1 MIESLFTGLLTGG
14 IYALIAL
21 SFSIIY
27 TTTRVVNFALGEIVM
42 IAAMI
47 TYTCSELWGIPL
59 LAALIIGCAFAV
71 LVNLVIRTAALSRLQ
86 TLDPISALLVTLACG
101 WLIFSLAQLVWG
113 TSGAHF
119 PTLFGKTVLFHLG
132 MLAVT
137 SQDLATLII
146 VALALL
152 IMDILQRQTILGKS
166 MQAAAEDQ
174 AACGVLGL
182 NVGSINSLSFTL
194 AAVLCTVAAVLIAP
208 ITGANPQIG
217 TMIGLKGFAA
227 GILGGLTNAR
237 SAIAG
242 GLIFGVV
249 ESMSGYFFG
258 GESKEIIIFV
268 LLMVVLGFRPTGLWG
283 ETGRQR
289 AA

>member
-42 IAAMI
+42 IAAMM
-47 TYTCSELWGIPL
+47 TYTCADLWGIPI

-71 LVNLVIRTAALSRLQ
+71 LVNLIIRTAALSRLQ

-101 WLIFSLAQLVWG
+101 WLILTLSQLVWG

-119 PTLFGKTVLFHLG
+119 PAIFGKAVVFHLG
-132 MLAVT
+132 ILAVT
-137 SQDLATLII
+137 SQDLATII
-146 VALALL
+146 LVALALV
-152 IMDILQRQTILGKS
+152 IMDIIQRRTTLGKS

-182 NVGSINSLSFTL
+182 NVKSINSLSFTL
-194 AAVLCTVAAVLIAP
+194 AAVLCTVAALLMAP

-217 TMIGLKGFAA
+217 TMVGLKGFAA
-227 GILGGLTNAR
+227 GILGGLTKAR
-237 SAIAG
+237 SAILG
-242 GLIFGVV
+242 GLIFGVG
-249 ESMSGYFFG
+249 ESVAGYFFG
-258 GESKEIIIFV
+258 GESKEIIIFI

-283 ETGRQR
+283 ESQWQR
-289 AA
+289 SA

>member
-1 MIESLFTGLLTGG
+1 MIESLFSGLLTGG

-47 TYTCSELWGIPL
+47 TYTCVDLWGIPI

-86 TLDPISALLVTLACG
+86 DLDPISALLVTLACG
-101 WLIFSLAQLVWG
+101 WLILSVAQLVWG

-119 PTLFGKTVLFHLG
+119 PAIFGKTVLFHLG
-132 MLAVT
+132 RLAVT
-137 SQDLATLII
+137 TQDLATLII
-146 VALALL
+146 VALVLV
-152 IMDILQRQTILGKS
+152 IMDIIQRQTTLGKS

-174 AACGVLGL
+174 AASGVIGL

-194 AAVLCTVAAVLIAP
+194 AAVLCTVAAIFMAP

-217 TMIGLKGFAA
+217 TMVGLKGFAA
-227 GILGGLTNAR
+227 GILGGLTKSR
-237 SAIAG
+237 SAIIG
-242 GLIFGVV
+242 GLIFGVG
-249 ESMSGYFFG
+249 ESLAGYFFG

-268 LLMVVLGFRPTGLWG
+268 LLMIVLGFRPTGLWG
-283 ETGRQR
+283 ETEWQR